1 MPEYKAE
8 REFNK
13 GDQIVKAGDVVEIEF
28 GEALDLPV
36 VRVSTEPKVEKKVEK
51 KAK

>member
-1 MPEYKAE
+1 MPTYKAE
-8 REFNK
+8 RDFNK
-13 GDQIVKAGDVVEIEF
+13 DGKTVKAGDVVELEF

-36 VRVSTEPKVEKKVEK
+36 VRISTEPKVEKKVEK